1 MVNQIKNRIKYP
13 NFILALYLIACFGS
27 TYTYL
32 YPWLYNTLL
41 IFSLLSLTKIKFNFN
56 NNRILLFFLLC
67 LLLIHSSISYDKG
80 FTPTKVAILLPL
92 LAFICEEDLLH
103 IFNFFTKI
111 QVISLIPSLVILF
124 AYIIGIESI
133 FPSHVEDWGRPFIIY
148 PGTTIQPDDLTIVN
162 GINFFRISGI
172 QGEPGGVGAINLFIL
187 IANRFNLKS
196 KQNIFL
202 LLTGLISFSFAFYLL
217 ITIYLVLSLI
227 FDSEIKKIIIK
238 IKWLIIFIIVLL
250 IISGFYE
257 KYIGD
262 RNSGL
267 DFNENKKVDQ
277 RIRVPIDEYF
287 TFYFSQEIE
296 YIIMGHGS
304 SANSSPN
311 AYVGA
316 GGINFMAYL
325 YNFGLYG
332 FFLLFGTLFY
342 LFNNGSF
349 KSIIPFF
356 IILASLYQRPYMIN
370 SGYFLMF
377 FAIAYN
383 QNKFIKSDDALLE

>member
-1 MVNQIKNRIKYP
+1 MINQNKNIYP
-13 NFILALYLIACFGS
+13 HIILAMYMMACFGC
-27 TYTYL
+27 YLTYL
-32 YPWLYNTLL
+32 YPWLSDALL
-41 IFSLLSLTKIKFNFN
+41 LLSLFSLTKIKYNFN
-56 NNRILLFFLLC
+56 NNRILLFILLC
-67 LLLIHSSISYDKG
+67 LLLIHSSISFENG
-80 FTPTKVAILLPL
+80 FTPTKVAILLPS
-92 LAFICEEDLLH
+92 LAFICEDDLVQ
-103 IFNFFTKI
+103 IFKFFTKI
-111 QVISLIPSLVILF
+111 QVISLIPSLIILF
-124 AYIIGIESI
+124 AYIIGVENI
-133 FPSHVEDWGRPFIIY
+133 FPSHIEDWGRPFIVY
-148 PGTTIQPDDLTIVN
+148 PGTTIQPDDLTIVS

-172 QGEPGGVGAINLFIL
+172 QGESGGVGAINLFIL

-238 IKWLIIFIIVLL
+238 IKWLIMFIVVLL
-250 IISGFYE
+250 IISGFYD

-287 TFYFSQEIE
+287 AFFFSQEIE
-296 YIIMGHGS
+296 YIIWGHGS

-342 LFNNGSF
+342 LFYNGSF
-349 KSIIPFF
+349 KSTIPFF

-370 SGYFLMF
+370 IGYFLMF
-377 FAIAYN
+377 FALAPRCL
-383 QNKFIKSDDALLE
+383 F